1 MRAGDNQ
8 ALWHLLNDFQST
20 ILFPIIYAAWDSA
33 RTAGSSRSV
42 PSAPSVRRR
51 LARSAISSRYVTSR
65 RLSLAEPGAMGE
77 AVTKAG
83 MGEAVIKARMGEAV
97 IKAKRSSS
105 ANSVGKA
112 VADPAAPAA
121 GVDPAEPE
129 TGPVPIIGPVP
140 VVGGVGVARRHTA
153 IVWIVVESGIAG
165 VRGGR
170 RLHSRRRRTAQHCRS
185 SAIGG
190 CRVLF
195 VRIRGAAQYER
206 RRDGVGGRGMRGS
219 CFGDR

>member
-8 ALWHLLNDFQST
+8 ALWHLLNDFPST

-65 RLSLAEPGAMGE
+65 RLSVAEPGAMGE

-105 ANSVGKA
+105 ANSVSKA
-112 VADPAAPAA
+112 VAVPAAPAA

-129 TGPVPIIGPVP
+129 TGPVPVIGPVS
-140 VVGGVGVARRHTA
+140 VVGGVGVAGRHTA
-153 IVWIVVESGIAG
+153 IV
-165 VRGGR
+165 
-170 RLHSRRRRTAQHCRS
+170 
-185 SAIGG
+185 
-190 CRVLF
+190 
-195 VRIRGAAQYER
+195 
-206 RRDGVGGRGMRGS
+206 
-219 CFGDR
+219 